1 MMLLTLMFTNF
12 TRGDGLIIID
22 NPPVRARTDHF
33 AFAPLEVSY
42 HHVSVEIND
51 RIATT
56 SVDQEFFNRNSQRL
70 EGTYLFPLPEG
81 ATIDKFSMDIDG
93 RQTDAELLDAT
104 KARSTYE
111 EIVRKYRDPALLE
124 YVGRGA
130 MKVRIF
136 PIEPNSPKRIQLKY
150 TQVLKADQEVTEYV
164 YPLNTEKFSSA
175 PLREVSIRLKLNSNT
190 PIRSIYSPTHSIEVR
205 RENDRS
211 VVVGFEARNS
221 RPDTDFRLIVTRQP
235 DPIGVNLF
243 TYTKGSDGYFMLLA
257 SPGADI
263 AAGQIQNKDICFVL
277 DTSGSMAGDKLE
289 QAKKALNFCL
299 ANLNEGDRFELI
311 RFSTEAESVFGKL
324 QTADK
329 ASVDKA
335 RAFVRDLKPIGGTA
349 IYDAL
354 KKALTG
360 LDKDRTND
368 RPYVVIFLTDGQPT
382 IGETKEDPIVDLAK
396 RPNMGNVKIFSF
408 GIGTDVNTTLLD
420 RIANETNAFSQYVL
434 PTEDIEVK
442 VSGFYSK
449 IQSPVLSNV
458 QFSVDNPNIKL
469 TQVYP
474 GTLPDLYKGETLI
487 AFGKFTST
495 GDPATR
501 PGSAK
506 ITLSGTINGAK
517 REVVSQ
523 VNFNSDDPR
532 NSFIPRLWATRR
544 IGWLLDE
551 IRLRGESKELKD
563 EITQLARE
571 HGIVT
576 PYTAYLIMEDERNR
590 GVTPTL
596 RTMQEMDRDELMR
609 LRTGQVYNSA
619 NGSSGQLQ
627 RAGDVAVSNGMALNS
642 MKQAT
647 NSAELQ
653 QQAGQQSLAKAT
665 PASPGYGMRGG
676 GSGGGFGAAAAGGRG
691 GRTGGGAFGGATGT
705 VPAATPAP
713 AEPPSQGYKV
723 AQNYAEQVKVV
734 NGRAFYQNGNI
745 WTDNT
750 AQEKKDLKRKE
761 VKFNSDEYF
770 DLLVKHPDALP
781 WFSLGSDVDVVID
794 DTLYV
799 IRAS

>member
-1 MMLLTLMFTNF
+1 
-12 TRGDGLIIID
+12 
-22 NPPVRARTDHF
+22 
-33 AFAPLEVSY
+33 
-42 HHVSVEIND
+42 
-51 RIATT
+51 
-56 SVDQEFFNRNSQRL
+56 
-70 EGTYLFPLPEG
+70 
-81 ATIDKFSMDIDG
+81 
-93 RQTDAELLDAT
+93 
-104 KARSTYE
+104 
-111 EIVRKYRDPALLE
+111 
-124 YVGRGA
+124 
-130 MKVRIF
+130 
-136 PIEPNSPKRIQLKY
+136 
-150 TQVLKADQEVTEYV
+150 
-164 YPLNTEKFSSA
+164 
-175 PLREVSIRLKLNSNT
+175 
-190 PIRSIYSPTHSIEVR
+190 
-205 RENDRS
+205 
-211 VVVGFEARNS
+211 
-221 RPDTDFRLIVTRQP
+221 
-235 DPIGVNLF
+235 
-243 TYTKGSDGYFMLLA
+243 
-257 SPGADI
+257 
-263 AAGQIQNKDICFVL
+263 
-277 DTSGSMAGDKLE
+277 
-289 QAKKALNFCL
+289 
-299 ANLNEGDRFELI
+299 
-311 RFSTEAESVFGKL
+311 
-324 QTADK
+324 
-329 ASVDKA
+329 
-335 RAFVRDLKPIGGTA
+335 
-349 IYDAL
+349 
-354 KKALTG
+354 
-360 LDKDRTND
+360 
-368 RPYVVIFLTDGQPT
+368 VVIFLTDGQPT

-396 RPNMGNVKIFSF
+396 RPSMGNVKIFSF

-523 VNFNSDDPR
+523 VDFNSDDPR

-609 LRTGQVYNSA
+609 QRMGQVYNSA
-619 NGSSGQLQ
+619 NGSSQQLQ
-627 RAGDVAVSNGMALNS
+627 RAGDLAVSNGIALNS

-653 QQAGQQSLAKAT
+653 QQAGQESLTKAT
-665 PASPGYGMRGG
+665 PASPGYAIGG
-676 GSGGGFGAAAAGGRG
+676 GGGFGGAAAGGRG
-691 GRTGGGAFGGATGT
+691 GRTGGRAFGGASGT

-761 VKFNSDEYF
+761 IKFNSDEYF
-770 DLLVKHPDALP
+770 DLLVQHPDALP

-799 IRAS
+799 IRAP